1 MTVARRRRLAVVTWF
16 FDQQPGFLDF
26 RYRVAALARHHDVTL
41 IVRHERFLAEFDA
54 TDARPL
60 VLTQARAGT
69 RSLLAYVWQ
78 VARVLRADPPDAVVL
93 LGAQLAPACF
103 LLARLPVALYWNEH
117 PTHTFHGG
125 RWGLASAWLNRA
137 LVRLSYAG
145 ARRAALV
152 MPIGEAHGDDL
163 AEQGVLPARTRL
175 IPMGADAR
183 FAQIAIG
190 RAPRPVDEPLSVIY
204 TGTVQRERGRDV
216 MLEGLALARQ
226 LGAACRLTLV
236 GASETELTYC
246 LQRAQALGIGDAL
259 TVIGRVPGDAIPG
272 YLRQADAG
280 VCLWEDRVW
289 WRFNPPTKLFE
300 YLAAGLPV
308 LASRIRTHTAYLEEG
323 ETGLVFDYDAQAFG
337 QALLRLCAARCDLPR
352 MSRAATNAGEGFL
365 WPRVEPQLLQAI
377 DELCFASAV

>member
-1 MTVARRRRLAVVTWF
+1 MTASSRRRLAVVTWF

-26 RYRVAALARHHDVTL
+26 RYRVEALARHHDVTL
-41 IVRHERFLAEFDA
+41 IVRHERFLSEFNA
-54 TDARPL
+54 PDARPL
-60 VLTQARAGT
+60 VLTQAYAGT
-69 RSLLAYVWQ
+69 RSLLAYARQ
-78 VARVLRADPPDAVVL
+78 VACVLRADPPDAVVL

-103 LLARLPVALYWNEH
+103 LLTHMPVALYWNEH

-125 RWGLASAWLNRA
+125 RWGLASAWLNRT

-145 ARRAALV
+145 ARRAMLA
-152 MPIGEAHGDDL
+152 MPIGEAHRDDL
-163 AEQGVLPARTRL
+163 AEHGVRPERTRL

-183 FAQIAIG
+183 FASLAQG
-190 RAPRPVDEPLSVIY
+190 RAPRSVDEPLSVIY

-226 LGAACRLTLV
+226 QGAACRLTLV
-236 GASETELTYC
+236 GASDAERVYC
-246 LQRAQALGIGDAL
+246 LQRAQALGISDAL

-272 YLRQADAG
+272 HLLQADAG

-308 LASRIRTHTAYLEEG
+308 LASRIRTHSLYLADG
-323 ETGLVFDYDAQAFG
+323 ETGLMFDYNAPAFA
-337 QALLRLCAARCDLPR
+337 QALLRLCAARPDWPW
-352 MSRAATNAGEGFL
+352 MSQAAARAGEAFL
-365 WPRVEPQLLQAI
+365 WPRVEPQFLQAI
-377 DELCFASAV
+377 DDLCCANAR

>member
-1 MTVARRRRLAVVTWF
+1 MTRSGRRRLAVVTWF

-26 RYRVAALARHHDVTL
+26 RYRVEALARHHDVTL
-41 IVRHERFLAEFDA
+41 IVRHERFLSEFDA
-54 TDARPL
+54 PEARPL
-60 VLTQARAGT
+60 VLAQAGTGT
-69 RSLLAYVWQ
+69 RSLLAYAWQ

-103 LLARLPVALYWNEH
+103 LLTHLPVALYWNEH

-125 RWGLASAWLNRA
+125 RWGPASAWLNRA

-152 MPIGEAHGDDL
+152 MPIGEAHCDDL
-163 AEQGVLPARTRL
+163 AEHGVRPARTRL

-183 FAQIAIG
+183 FAQLAVG
-190 RAPRPVDEPLSVIY
+190 RAPRPAGEPLSVIY

-226 LGAACRLTLV
+226 HGAHCRLTLV
-236 GASETELTYC
+236 GASEADLAYC
-246 LQRAQALGIGDAL
+246 LQRAEALGITDAL

-308 LASRIRTHTAYLEEG
+308 LASRIRTHTLYLDDG
-323 ETGLVFDYDAQAFG
+323 ESGLIFDYDAPAFA
-337 QALLRLCAARCDLPR
+337 QALLRLCAARPEWPR
-352 MSRAATNAGEGFL
+352 LSQAAARAGEVFL
-365 WPRVEPQLLQAI
+365 WPRVESQFLQAI
-377 DELCFASAV
+377 DEL